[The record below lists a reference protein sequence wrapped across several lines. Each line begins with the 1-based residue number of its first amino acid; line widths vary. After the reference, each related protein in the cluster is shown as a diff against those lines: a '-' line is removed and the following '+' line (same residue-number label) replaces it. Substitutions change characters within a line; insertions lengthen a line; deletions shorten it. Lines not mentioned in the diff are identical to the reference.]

1 MTNSADLTAECVRR
15 GDELQALGRLEDAL
29 ASYQQAVGLHPGDF
43 LAQLSCGNLLAKM
56 GRHEAALSYFD
67 NTLRL
72 SPKNAAVYFNR
83 AGSLRSME
91 RFDEAISD
99 YRTAIAL
106 RPDLAIAHHNLAAC
120 LLQTGDFEGGFQEYE
135 WRKSSPTFDDPR
147 YALDRPWSGQ
157 DLKGKTLFIY
167 PELYQGDLL
176 QFGRYA
182 PLAERMG
189 ARVRLAAP
197 AAMHALLQSM
207 SPTIELLPEDAV
219 PDYDYQCALMSL
231 PLAFQTTLATAPRG
245 RAYLRAEPQRVAR
258 WRKLIG
264 SRGFKIGIAWE
275 GSAQAGQRS
284 FPVAELRGLAK
295 LSGVRLISLQ
305 KHRGLDQLESLPDGM
320 SVETLGEDFD
330 PGPDAFLDT
339 AAAMTCCDLF
349 ITADTSVVHLAGAL
363 RVRTW
368 TALSRPADWR
378 WLVERPDSPW
388 YPTMRLFRQTSPGD
402 WASVFA
408 QMETTLKPELRRR

>member
-1 MTNSADLTAECVRR
+1 MTPSADLTAECVRR
-15 GDELQALGRLEDAL
+15 GDELQALGRLDDAL
-29 ASYQQAVGLHPGDF
+29 ASYQQAVGLQPGDF

-72 SPKNAAVYFNR
+72 SPRNAAVYFNR

-176 QFGRYA
+176 QFCRYA

-197 AAMHALLQSM
+197 ATMHALLQSM

-258 WRKLIG
+258 WKKLIG
-264 SRGFKIGIAWE
+264 PRGLKIGIAWE

-284 FPVAELRGLAK
+284 FPVEELQGLAK

-378 WLVERPDSPW
+378 WLADRPDSPW

-408 QMETTLKPELRRR
+408 QMETALKAELRRR